1 MMISTMLEVGQTYSL
16 IPLRECYFQI
26 SLDRCD
32 FGHEFCKTLRQVLGR
47 NSTSDMPPLRVF
59 FFCSA
64 NVRMLE
70 YALEPTYL
78 FECRS
83 RQRSAPAWR
92 ILGINIELTC
102 GDQMGFGGDKHLA
115 V

>member
-47 NSTSDMPPLRVF
+47 NSTSDMPPLR
-59 FFCSA
+59 A
-64 NVRMLE
+64 LLLRDRQDVRMRWSQPTSLHVEAGRGVRQPGGFWGLTLNLHAATIWDLE
-70 YALEPTYL
+70 
-78 FECRS
+78 
-83 RQRSAPAWR
+83 
-92 ILGINIELTC
+92 GINI
-102 GDQMGFGGDKHLA
+102 
-115 V
+115 